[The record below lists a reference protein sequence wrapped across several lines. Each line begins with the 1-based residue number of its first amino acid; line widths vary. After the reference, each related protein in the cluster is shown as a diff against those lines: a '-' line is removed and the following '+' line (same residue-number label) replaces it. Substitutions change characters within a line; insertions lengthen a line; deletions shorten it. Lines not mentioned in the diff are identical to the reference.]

1 MTGSDSYLAPEVI
14 RCKEYDNKFVIV
26 SQSGKKKKNIK
37 KQTISFLFSTSTFLN
52 IINVIGIVLNM
63 YSYQ

>member
-1 MTGSDSYLAPEVI
+1 MV
-14 RCKEYDNKFVIV
+14 CKSHNQE
-26 SQSGKKKKNIK
+26 KKNIK
-37 KQTISFLFSTSTFLN
+37 KQTISFLFSTSTVLN